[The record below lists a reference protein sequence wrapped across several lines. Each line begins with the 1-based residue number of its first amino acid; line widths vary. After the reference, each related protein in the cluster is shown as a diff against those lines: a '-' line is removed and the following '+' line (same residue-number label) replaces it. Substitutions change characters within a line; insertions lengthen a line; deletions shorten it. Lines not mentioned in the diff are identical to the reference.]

1 MPNSLIKKAATKLKV
16 SEKSLEKK
24 WNDVKTKLQKDGKLK
39 GDSLFKVA
47 TKIFMRKCGYT
58 PANESVIIVVD
69 LENIDEASV
78 IKAAVNE
85 NASHTRM
92 VVHEGH
98 KYLVTF
104 NESVPVALTEG
115 VYYPSGTHPSETT
128 YKYSAFDNKFESIDS
143 LVWKVVSKLRE
154 KLPDSERWE
163 LSHDEMEN
171 QAWEIIEK
179 HCGLKRKDF
188 DDYSDDP
195 SFYRVMMEDDYSGF
209 HLLHAYQVVDA
220 MSFFHAVWEYNKSLA
235 VKMVKEGFM
244 FNSHKHFKFS
254 DIIK

>member
-104 NESVPVALTEG
+104 NESVPTTLTESAF
-115 VYYPSGTHPSETT
+115 PENDST
-128 YKYSAFDNKFESIDS
+128 YKYSVFDNKFESMDS

-154 KLPDSERWE
+154 KLPETKRWVMN
-163 LSHDEMEN
+163 HDEMEN
-171 QAWEIIEK
+171 QAWAALEEY
-179 HCGLKRKDF
+179 CGLKRENF
-188 DDYSDDP
+188 NDYSDDT
-195 SFYRVMMEDDYSGF
+195 SYYRVMMEDDDSGF